1 VNRMLL
7 PLGAASLVSLALPM
21 AGTALNDERKA
32 EVKIF
37 KSSYGAASHR
47 GDKNPGLAAASAP
60 PGLKGPQHTDQ
71 MWTTVTPPAGETIL
85 PTGSPRCVAW
95 TSETHPPIRC
105 AAPFPDPQEGEVGGA
120 KWH

>member
-1 VNRMLL
+1 MNRMLL

-71 MWTTVTPPAGETIL
+71 MWTTVTPPAGETVS
-85 PTGSPRCVAW
+85 PTGSPPRVTR
-95 TSETHPPIRC
+95 TSETYWLLRC
-105 AAPFPDPQEGEVGGA
+105 AAPFLDPQRGEVGGA